1 MKLRHEHKYLI
12 EYDTYIK
19 LKRSF
24 SKSLH
29 LDENSIDNK
38 GYHIRSVY
46 FDDIYETALNE
57 KLSGISERKKY
68 RVRIYNFSDNRIK
81 LEIKKKYQDFTNKI
95 GTDITKKEY
104 YKLYDTDISEYA
116 FSDNLVKRSYYIETR
131 NNLLKPKV
139 IVDYYREAFT
149 LPYNDIRIT
158 FDLQLEAAKPVRNIF
173 TDEIVTYS
181 LGEGYSRI
189 LEVKYNNFLPTYI
202 KSILEQYN
210 LTRLSVSKYLLCRD
224 IIQ

>member
-12 EYDTYIK
+12 EYDTYLR
-19 LKRSF
+19 LKNTLSNVM
-24 SKSLH
+24 H
-29 LDENSIDNK
+29 LDENSIEDK

-46 FDDIYETALNE
+46 FDDVYETALNE

-68 RVRIYNFSDNRIK
+68 RVRIYNYSDNRIK

-95 GTDITKKEY
+95 GTDITKQEY
-104 YKLYDTDISEYA
+104 FRLYDTYISDYA
-116 FSDNLVKRSYYIETR
+116 FSDDIVKRSYYLETR

-149 LPYNDIRIT
+149 LPFNEIRIT
-158 FDLQLEAAKPVRNIF
+158 FDLQLEAAKPVRDIF
-173 TDEIVTYS
+173 TDEIVTY
-181 LGEGYSRI
+181 GFEEKYSRI

-202 KSILEQYN
+202 KTILEQYN

-224 IIQ
+224 KIQ

>member
-12 EYDTYIK
+12 EYDTYLR
-19 LKRSF
+19 LKNTLSNVM
-24 SKSLH
+24 H
-29 LDENSIDNK
+29 LDENSIEDK

-57 KLSGISERKKY
+57 KLSGISERKKF
-68 RVRIYNFSDNRIK
+68 RVRIYNYSDNRIK

-95 GTDITKKEY
+95 GTDITKQEY
-104 YKLYDTDISEYA
+104 FRLYDTYISDYA
-116 FSDNLVKRSYYIETR
+116 FSDDIVKRSYYLETR

-149 LPYNDIRIT
+149 LPFNEIRIT
-158 FDLQLEAAKPVRNIF
+158 FDLQLEAAKPVRDIF
-173 TDEIVTYS
+173 TDEVVTY
-181 LGEGYSRI
+181 GFEEKYNRI

-202 KSILEQYN
+202 KTILEQYN

>member
-12 EYDTYIK
+12 NNDEYIRLRTT
-19 LKRSF
+19 LK
-24 SKSLH
+24 KTMH
-29 LDENSIDNK
+29 LDQNSIDNK

-46 FDDIYETALNE
+46 FDDLFENALYE

-68 RVRIYNFSDNRIK
+68 RVRIYNYSDKRIK

-95 GTDITKKEY
+95 GTTINKEDY
-104 YKLYDTDISEYA
+104 LNLYQAKIENYA
-116 FSDNLVKRSYYIETR
+116 FDNNLVKRSYYLETR
-131 NNLLKPKV
+131 NNFLRPKV

-158 FDLQLEAAKPVRNIF
+158 FDLNLEAAKPQMDIF
-173 TDEIVTYS
+173 NDKIITKPLAPQYS
-181 LGEGYSRI
+181 KI
-189 LEVKYNNFLPTYI
+189 LEIKYNNFLPTHI
-202 KSILEQYN
+202 TKIFEQYN
-210 LTRLSVSKYLLCRD
+210 LTRLSVSKFLLCRD